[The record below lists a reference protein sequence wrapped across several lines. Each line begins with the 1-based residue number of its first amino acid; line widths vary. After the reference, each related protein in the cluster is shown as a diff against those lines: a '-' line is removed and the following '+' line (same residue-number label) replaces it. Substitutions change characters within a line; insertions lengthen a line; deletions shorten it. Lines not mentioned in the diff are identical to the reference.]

1 MDPPQDYALFFESK
15 LYPESLEVRRD
26 LTININRWNTN
37 QTDISIPLEFSTTPF
52 RYLSDTTVD
61 VMQHMLT
68 YHDMGIYS
76 ASRITEQTSTY
87 VYNTVTS
94 LANYDETSVHIVL
107 HLTDFNPH
115 SIHRLDVDVATA
127 DLQTNKRAPY
137 ATEEGELCNI
147 CMNKVESGEF
157 INALHC
163 NHIYHHQC
171 IIDWIRMNIRCPTCR
186 DTIS

>member
-1 MDPPQDYALFFESK
+1 MEPQQDYALLFESK
-15 LYPESLEVRRD
+15 LYPGSLEARRD

-37 QTDISIPLEFSTTPF
+37 QTDISIPLEFSTTP

-87 VYNTVTS
+87 VYNTVSS

-115 SIHRLDVDVATA
+115 SIHRLDVDVATEN
-127 DLQTNKRAPY
+127 LQTNKRAPY

-147 CMNKVESGEF
+147 CMNMVETGEI
-157 INALHC
+157 INALH
-163 NHIYHHQC
+163 
-171 IIDWIRMNIRCPTCR
+171 
-186 DTIS
+186 SKLGK